1 MLRAIRVD
9 LEAIADTL
17 EHIAKTLPR
26 LTQQEKVD
34 LGARV
39 SAFKNSAEA
48 LDKALRDEFK
58 ASLKH
63 KPGSLPG
70 EQFKAKLT
78 VSPVAR
84 LDQEKLKNKYPV
96 AYLACIDTKDEERM
110 TYHPK

>member
-1 MLRAIRVD
+1 MLKTVRMD
-9 LEAIADTL
+9 LESISDTL

-48 LDKALRDEFK
+48 LDKLLRDEFK
-58 ASLKH
+58 TSLKH
-63 KPGSLPG
+63 QPGELPG
-70 EQFKAKLT
+70 ESFKAKLT
-78 VSPVAR
+78 VYPMPR
-84 LDQEKLKNKYPV
+84 LDQGKLKDKYPR
-96 AYLACIDTKDEERM
+96 AYFACINTGNEERM